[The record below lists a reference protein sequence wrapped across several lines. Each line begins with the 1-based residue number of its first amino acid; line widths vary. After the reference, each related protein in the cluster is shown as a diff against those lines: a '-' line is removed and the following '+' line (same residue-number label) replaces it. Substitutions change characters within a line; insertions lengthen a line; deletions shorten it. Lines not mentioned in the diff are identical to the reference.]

1 MPKQKTQSAAKK
13 RFKVTATG
21 KVMRRHA
28 MRSHLL
34 EKKSSKRKRAFR
46 QKHELDPSNVKSVKR
61 LLGLR

>member
-1 MPKQKTQSAAKK
+1 
-13 RFKVTATG
+13 
-21 KVMRRHA
+21 